1 MQKTSSLILAFIL
14 FFSGTFMVLADNI
27 FTPAETQ
34 QISIAT
40 PGLFAKSQSFSVNFG
55 NMKPEEYSF
64 PLPVG
69 KAQKKAPYGML
80 IKTQEGDAV
89 KSMFNGTV
97 RLSRHVQ
104 GYGRTIVIRHR
115 NGLETVYYD
124 LRGATVKVG
133 QNVKAGQTIGIVG
146 ESEECCVEMMVNG
159 CVINI
164 ETILSLHTHKL
175 HKKTLLFT
183 NAGKSVKIKTLT
195 ESSAAESEDL
205 PDINIELDKEFTSY
219 EQRVVSA
226 PTQDLFNNKSSI
238 TIDFRKYTEKQW
250 SFPLPEAKVISQ
262 FGGGRRHSGIDL
274 KTKAN
279 DNILSV
285 FDGIVRFSG
294 KYYGYGNV
302 IVIRHSNGLET
313 LYSHNSKNLV
323 KAGDKVKCGQV
334 IALTG
339 RTGRAT
345 TEHCHF
351 EVRING
357 KYYDPNKFFDFTK
370 RSLRPIKITVYKS
383 GSIKSE

>member
-1 MQKTSSLILAFIL
+1 
-14 FFSGTFMVLADNI
+14 
-27 FTPAETQ
+27 
-34 QISIAT
+34 
-40 PGLFAKSQSFSVNFG
+40 
-55 NMKPEEYSF
+55 
-64 PLPVG
+64 
-69 KAQKKAPYGML
+69 
-80 IKTQEGDAV
+80 
-89 KSMFNGTV
+89 MFNGTV

-146 ESEECCVEMMVNG
+146 ESGECCVEMMVNG

-238 TIDFRKYTEKQW
+238 TLDFRKYTEKQW

-285 FDGIVRFSG
+285 FDGIVRFPE
-294 KYYGYGNV
+294 
-302 IVIRHSNGLET
+302 ILRIWQCHCHSP
-313 LYSHNSKNLV
+313 
-323 KAGDKVKCGQV
+323 QQ
-334 IALTG
+334 
-339 RTGRAT
+339 RTGNALQPQL
-345 TEHCHF
+345 
-351 EVRING
+351 
-357 KYYDPNKFFDFTK
+357 K
-370 RSLRPIKITVYKS
+370 KS
-383 GSIKSE
+383 GESRR

>member
-1 MQKTSSLILAFIL
+1 MAFCL
-14 FFSGTFMVLADNI
+14 FFCGTFMVLADNI

-40 PGLFAKSQSFSVNFG
+40 PGLFSKSSSFSVNFE
-55 NMKPEEYSF
+55 NLKPEDYSF
-64 PLPVG
+64 PLPIG

-89 KSMFNGTV
+89 KSMFSGTV

-124 LRGATVKVG
+124 LKGATVKVG

-146 ESEECCVEMMVNG
+146 ESGECCVEIMVNG

-164 ETILSLHTHKL
+164 ETILSLNTHKL

-183 NAGKSVKIKTLT
+183 NAGKTVRIKTL
-195 ESSAAESEDL
+195 AESKVAENEDL
-205 PDINIELDKEFTSY
+205 PDINIELDQEFTSY
-219 EQRVVSA
+219 EKRVVSA
-226 PTQDLFNNKSSI
+226 PTQGLFNNKNYI
-238 TIDFRKYTEKQW
+238 IIDFRNYTEKQW
-250 SFPLPEAKVISQ
+250 SFPLPEAKVISP
-262 FGGGRRHSGIDL
+262 FGGGRHHSGIDL

-279 DNILSV
+279 DNILAV
-285 FDGIVRFSG
+285 FDGTVRFSG

-323 KAGDKVKCGQV
+323 KAGDNVKCGQV

-357 KYYDPNKFFDFTK
+357 KYYDPNKFFDFSK
-370 RSLRPIKITVYKS
+370 RILRPIRLTIYKS

>member
-1 MQKTSSLILAFIL
+1 MQKISSLVLATGL
-14 FFSGTFMVLADNI
+14 FFSCAFMVLADNI
-27 FTPAETQ
+27 FTPAEMQ

-40 PGLFAKSQSFSVNFG
+40 PGLFSKSQSFSVNFG
-55 NMKPEEYSF
+55 QMRADEYSF

-69 KAQKKAPYGML
+69 KAQKKAPYAML

-89 KSMFNGTV
+89 KAMFGGTV

-104 GYGRTIVIRHR
+104 GYGRTLVVRHR

-124 LRGATVKVG
+124 LKGATVKVG

-146 ESEECCVEMMVNG
+146 ESGECCVEMMVNG
-159 CVINI
+159 CAINI
-164 ETILSLHTHKL
+164 ETILSLSTHKL
-175 HKKTLLFT
+175 HPKTLLFT
-183 NAGKSVKIKTLT
+183 NAGKTVKIKTLT
-195 ESSAAESEDL
+195 EEQPAETDGL
-205 PDINIELDKEFTSY
+205 PDINLDLDAEFTSY

-226 PTQDLFNNKSSI
+226 PTKGLFDNKSSI
-238 TIDFRKYTEKQW
+238 TIDFRKYNDGHW
-250 SFPLPEAKVISQ
+250 SFPLPNAKVISPY
-262 FGGGRRHSGIDL
+262 GGGRKHSGVDL
-274 KTKAN
+274 KTKPN

-285 FDGIVRFSG
+285 FDGVVRFSG
-294 KYYGYGNV
+294 AYYGYGNV

-323 KAGDKVKCGQV
+323 KVGDNVKCGQV

-351 EVRING
+351 EIRING
-357 KYYDPNKFFDFTK
+357 KVYNPNNFFDFSS
-370 RSLRPIKITVYKS
+370 RSLRPVKLTIYKS